1 MRIHSFDL
9 WRAYSPQM
17 GELETYGIDRA
28 TLREMYELWQGG
40 VNKSE
45 LERRYLNKPQSHGK
59 LFTAL
64 VREHLGIETEQK
76 SALKGER
83 DALAD
88 EVARLK
94 TMLRENGIDPM
105 TGQKQ

>member
-17 GELETYGIDRA
+17 G
-28 TLREMYELWQGG
+28 
-40 VNKSE
+40 E

-94 TMLRENGIDPM
+94 AMLRENGIDPM